1 MSETLKATIVGTIII
16 GIFMLISAKMV
27 TSSVWDLAH
36 HTRSYLEAQ
45 KVELKQIVKFEQRK
59 AKDVFLEGT
68 SEKMACMKQCPVSA
82 KAKK

>member
-27 TSSVWDLAH
+27 TSSVWELAYH
-36 HTRSYLEAQ
+36 ARNYLEAE
-45 KVELKQIVKFEQRK
+45 KVELKQIVKAEQHK

-68 SEKMACMKQCPVSA
+68 SEKLSVPA